1 VSAKEKS
8 PQNLLPVV
16 MEVAGGIRR
25 NMEVFGDD
33 YDTPDGTGVRDYI
46 HVNDL
51 ASAHVSA
58 LNYLVKKNEDLI
70 VNLATGV
77 GYSVLDV
84 INMAEKVTKK
94 KISYEIVGRRDGD
107 PAELTAISMRAKKL
121 LNWEAKHSDIE
132 TLLSTMWEIY
142 K

>member
-1 VSAKEKS
+1 
-8 PQNLLPVV
+8 

-58 LNYLVKKNEDLI
+58 LNYLVEKNENLI

-132 TLLSTMWEIY
+132 TLLSTIWEIY